1 MQLHKDNTYTKWRKK
16 KYIYQVKLG
25 CFTTILRKHS
35 ISTIS
40 LWYSLCEICTSL
52 KVADDSYYIVCL
64 WRLRKKYDNIGC
76 DTCVDF
82 RVNRVEIYML
92 ILAENEGNRPRSPLQ
107 NKPSGRVLNSSW
119 NTRALFSFID
129 IESAATSTWSIQYN
143 LNAFFSMIF
152 WCVFGETFLQGFK
165 RSQYQSENI
174 LAFWSIRGVRE
185 FWNPCSE
192 LACQIWW

>member
-1 MQLHKDNTYTKWRKK
+1 MLNDVRKNIYIRSNWVVLLQYYVNTPSLLFLFDIVYVTYVQVWRL
-16 KYIYQVKLG
+16 Q
-25 CFTTILRKHS
+25 TI
-35 ISTIS
+35 TI
-40 LWYSLCEICTSL
+40 I
-52 KVADDSYYIVCL
+52 YIVCL

-76 DTCVDF
+76 DTCVYF

-107 NKPSGRVLNSSW
+107 NKPTGRVLNSSW

-165 RSQYQSENI
+165 RSQYQRENI
-174 LAFWSIRGVRE
+174 SAFCSIRGVRE